1 MGDTFELNVNL
12 QRRLTYPFI
21 FSFLASWCIWNW
33 EMLIWLLSHDSNGI
47 ENFFSSIWEYIM
59 TRATWR
65 LSLFGPLISAI
76 TYTLVYPPI
85 IKAGIVLFNSEVVR
99 IRKEKNLQVLD
110 KEIEKF
116 LKQKNKS
123 QKS

>member
-1 MGDTFELNVNL
+1 
-12 QRRLTYPFI
+12 
-21 FSFLASWCIWNW
+21 
-33 EMLIWLLSHDSNGI
+33 
-47 ENFFSSIWEYIM
+47 M